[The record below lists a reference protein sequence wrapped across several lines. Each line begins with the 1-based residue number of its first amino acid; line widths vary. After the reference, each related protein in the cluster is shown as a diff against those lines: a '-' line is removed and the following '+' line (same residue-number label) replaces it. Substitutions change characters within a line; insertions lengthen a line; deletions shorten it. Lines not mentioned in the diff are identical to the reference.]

1 MSIESIIVIIIALS
15 VGSIGK
21 AITGFGLPLIAIPV
35 MASFIGVETSVVIMV
50 IPGVLSNLWQLWE
63 HRAHGAAIDGL
74 GAMLVACVL
83 GVAAGTWSLSWLDDR
98 VLSLIMA
105 AWIAIYLANLLYKGG
120 LRIPRRMARIL
131 SPTVVLVT
139 GVVQGATGASGPIF
153 VTYLHALRLRAGVQV
168 YIVSVIFLAFALSQL
183 VAVAGFG
190 LLTTE
195 RLWQSLLALIPIG
208 LTMPIGF
215 RIARVINRRMFDAC
229 VVVLLAA
236 TCFKLAWNGLAGG

>member
-50 IPGVLSNLWQLWE
+50 IPGVVTNLWQMWE
-63 HRAHGAAIDGL
+63 HRAHRAAIDGL
-74 GAMLVACVL
+74 GAMLAACIL
-83 GVAAGTWSLSWLDDR
+83 GVAVGTWLLSWFDDR
-98 VLSLIMA
+98 VLSLILA
-105 AWIAIYLANLLYKGG
+105 GWIAIYLLNLLYKGG
-120 LRIPRRMARIL
+120 VRIPRRMARFL

-153 VTYLHALRLRAGVQV
+153 VTYLHALRLPAGIQV
-168 YIVSVIFLAFALSQL
+168 YIVSVIFIAFALSQL
-183 VAVAGFG
+183 VAIVGFG
-190 LLTTE
+190 LLTAE
-195 RLWQSLLALIPIG
+195 RLWLSLLALIPIG

-215 RIARVINRRMFDAC
+215 RIGRVIDRRAFDAC
-229 VVVLLAA
+229 VVALLAA
-236 TCFKLAWNGLAGG
+236 TALKLAWNGLAGG